1 MERSSHCYFQIRLA
15 LGWCVAALLCSCR
28 TKPPV
33 VRDFLRMPPECAG
46 GLSGVQ
52 RAEWMK
58 VTKRSRKSAG
68 TLTVWKQQAAGGV
81 LELDQMVT
89 DRGTAVRR
97 SKVLR
102 VGGTEAGGL
111 AVEFVSG
118 ESAAPPRLWLL
129 ERRSAVYTDVTA
141 RLPAA
146 RTAGITE
153 WLFDAG
159 QGTATGCA
167 GAGPGMALRP
177 QVQFVWNGSGW
188 SSR

>member
-1 MERSSHCYFQIRLA
+1 
-15 LGWCVAALLCSCR
+15 
-28 TKPPV
+28 
-33 VRDFLRMPPECAG
+33 MPPECAG

-52 RAEWMK
+52 RAAWLKE
-58 VTKRSRKSAG
+58 TKRSRKSAG
-68 TLTVWKQQAAGGV
+68 ALTNWKQQTAGGV

-102 VGGTEAGGL
+102 AGGSEASGL

-129 ERRSAVYTDVTA
+129 ERRSAVYTDVTGQF
-141 RLPAA
+141 PAA

-167 GAGPGMALRP
+167 GAGSGIALKPR
-177 QVQFVWNGSGW
+177 VQFHWNGSGW